1 MELVSI
7 MLPICI
13 KDFLKHE
20 LAQSFNAIAGVKRKD
35 GVPHCDPGPDS
46 LDGVHGGA
54 RQRPLLVA
62 PHPHDHRLLP
72 PDGSSNC
79 YFLSRELASTGDR
92 SKLALLNASLSLRS
106 I

>member
-1 MELVSI
+1 M
-7 MLPICI
+7 MLPMCI
-13 KDFLKHE
+13 NDFLKLE
-20 LAQSFNAIAGVKRKD
+20 LAQSSNAIAGVKRKD
-35 GVPHCDPGPDS
+35 GLPHSDPGPDS